1 MPQSRIAVLDAFRA
15 LAIIAVLFYHI
26 GFLAELEFATPLS
39 GAPGFWMRVFSYG
52 WLGVEFFFMISGFV
66 IFMTLARVAG
76 PIEFAVRR
84 FARLYPAYLVC
95 ALLVY
100 LVTSLVPYPTNQHP
114 LYDLAIAPLVDAP
127 FFHAS
132 YISGAYWSLVAEA
145 RFYFWVC
152 VIYTLFAGRFE
163 MAWSLF
169 CILGYAAAWNLAP
182 AYSDVIGGEYLP
194 FFTLGIAF
202 YKIFDGKFDRW
213 AAVLLLIAVLG
224 IALFWS
230 QENHDCNPAIMLVI
244 IASFVGLFALFLDK
258 RLDFIA
264 TRPLLFLGRISYA
277 LYLVHLEIG
286 ISLIYWLRLN
296 HVPRLAADI
305 IALLAVAT
313 LAQLISVSVQK
324 KGKQAIMAWFAQVNG
339 VPARVPPA
347 AE

>member
-15 LAIIAVLFYHI
+15 LAIIAVMFYHL

-39 GAPGFWMRVFSYG
+39 GAAAVWSRVFSYG

-95 ALLVY
+95 AVLVY
-100 LVTSLVPYPTNQHP
+100 VVTSLIPYPPNQHP
-114 LYDLAIAPLVDAP
+114 LADLVVAPLVDAP

-132 YISGAYWSLVAEA
+132 YLSGAYWSLVAEA

-152 VIYTLFAGRFE
+152 LLYTLFAGRFE
-163 MAWSLF
+163 IAWSLF
-169 CILGYAAAWNLAP
+169 CLLGYAAAWSLAA
-182 AYSDVIGGEYLP
+182 AYSDVVGGEYLP

-202 YKIFDGKFDRW
+202 YEIFDRRFDRR
-213 AAVLLLIAVLG
+213 VMMLLSTAGLG
-224 IALFWS
+224 IALFWT
-230 QENHDCNPAIMLVI
+230 QENHDCNPAIMLAVI
-244 IASFVGLFALFLDK
+244 SSFVALFALFLARK
-258 RLDFIA
+258 LDFIA
-264 TRPLLFLGRISYA
+264 ARPLLFLGRTSYA

-286 ISLIYWLRLN
+286 ISLLYWLRL
-296 HVPRLAADI
+296 HQVPPLAAAI
-305 IALLAVAT
+305 IAVLILAA
-313 LAQLISVSVQK
+313 LAQVIRVTVEE
-324 KGKQAIMAWFAQVNG
+324 KGKSAVMAWFARVNG
-339 VPARVPPA
+339 VPAG